1 MVSDEWVQII
11 RKHNHNLKVKNKSKM
26 DVDSSGL
33 KDEGGRP
40 AKVPKPPKGRG
51 RLES

>member
-11 RKHNHNLKVKNKSKM
+11 RQHNLKVKNKSKM
-26 DVDSSGL
+26 DVDSSRL
-33 KDEGGRP
+33 KDEGGRL

-51 RLES
+51 RL